1 MKIITGYLTCTIF
14 TGIVSQN
21 YQRKMNA
28 ALSIGAC
35 ISNKPFVFSSD
46 LNIYISMA
54 KRQGKVSF
62 NGSFAYK
69 HFSPLTL
76 SSVTERL
83 KGRKLWVLSGLSTHT
98 HRPHLHC
105 RGPHLHHTLNNQ
117 MRLECCAWW
126 GGEATVVENLL
137 GLFRRASAPR
147 PSRGLFEYLN
157 AKSST
162 SH

>member
-83 KGRKLWVLSGLSTHT
+83 KGRKLWVLSGLSSSYSSSPPSLQEAPFASHPEQPNEAGVL
-98 HRPHLHC
+98 RLVG
-105 RGPHLHHTLNNQ
+105 RGGHS
-117 MRLECCAWW
+117 C
-126 GGEATVVENLL
+126 
-137 GLFRRASAPR
+137 
-147 PSRGLFEYLN
+147 
-157 AKSST
+157 
-162 SH
+162 